1 MLADQPHQVAG
12 DAPPVGGSP
21 CYIGGWSACA
31 HWGLTEQVFR
41 TLLVVTARR
50 VRHRDVEIQGLPLHL
65 TVRASGVMTQHA
77 GPARIGSEQGGQDPD
92 RGGLA
97 GGIGLLRQQAVLC
110 SAPGYLSTAAF

>member
-12 DAPPVGGSP
+12 DAPP
-21 CYIGGWSACA
+21 
-31 HWGLTEQVFR
+31 
-41 TLLVVTARR
+41 
-50 VRHRDVEIQGLPLHL
+50 HREVNDDHPVSWEPAGIR
-65 TVRASGVMTQHA
+65 TVRYDSRDGAGLRDYVMTQHA
-77 GPARIGSEQGGQDPD
+77 GPAGIGSEQGGQDPD